1 MGRSQGSR
9 NLSNG
14 FKEKI
19 VDMVNFGLTQK
30 KVADYYCIPVS
41 TIKSIMRYH
50 RLASNLNA
58 KKKMG
63 RKLKLGPRCVRR
75 LILYVRKNNKMPL
88 YTIAANFRASNGTKL
103 SERTIRGYLHKNGIH
118 SFVAAAKPYLS
129 LKYIDARLNRS
140 TE

>member
-30 KVADYYCIPVS
+30 KVADYYSNPVS
-41 TIKSIMRYH
+41 TVKSIVCRH
-50 RLASNLNA
+50 RLAFNDNA

-63 RKLKLGPRCVRR
+63 RKLNWDQDV
-75 LILYVRKNNKMPL
+75 
-88 YTIAANFRASNGTKL
+88 
-103 SERTIRGYLHKNGIH
+103 
-118 SFVAAAKPYLS
+118 
-129 LKYIDARLNRS
+129 
-140 TE
+140 